1 MNVASAMVAGA
12 ELTLRRPIYSLRSY
26 LGCFWAIETTSATRL
41 RTLPDGCA
49 AISVEVREGA
59 SPKCLIVGPCLTPT
73 ERVPAAGQILFG
85 VRLRPGVAFSLTGVP
100 VYKLADRRMRLAAIL
115 PDDDPP
121 LEKRLAAMQT
131 PDERFDALEQFL
143 LPRMVGTQIDFRV
156 QSALKR
162 IEDCAG
168 QMPIAE
174 LARACRVSPRHLNRL
189 MRNWVGVSP
198 KRLAR
203 FVRFQTLLERMEASP
218 PNPARAAA
226 ELGYFDQAHLA
237 NEVAQ
242 FAGMSPGLVAA
253 HRVADF
259 SKTRC
264 E

>member
-1 MNVASAMVAGA
+1 MNVASAMVVGA
-12 ELTLRRPIYSLRSY
+12 ELTLRRPVPSLRSF

-49 AISVEVREGA
+49 AISVELREGA
-59 SPKCLIVGPCLTPT
+59 PKCLFVGPCLTPT
-73 ERVPAAGQILFG
+73 ERAPAARQILFG
-85 VRLRPGVAFSLTGVP
+85 VRLLPGVAFALTGVP
-100 VYKLADRRMRLAAIL
+100 VYKLAGRRMPLAAML

-121 LEKRLAAMQT
+121 LEKRLADMQT

-143 LPRMVGTQIDFRV
+143 VARMVGMRIDSRV

-174 LARACRVSPRHLNRL
+174 LARASRVSPRHLNRL
-189 MRNWVGVSP
+189 MRNWVGFP
-198 KRLAR
+198 AKRLAR
-203 FVRFQTLLERMEASP
+203 FVRFQTLLQRMEASP
-218 PNPARAAA
+218 PTPARAAA

-253 HRVADF
+253 HGVADF